1 MKNYKTALKG
11 IIGENLVTA
20 ELARRNIIA
29 TTLAGNI
36 PDIDILA
43 YRNNKSIPIQVKA
56 TYEEDNPKGS
66 MQVNASVYLEIEF
79 EGKKQIIKGLKK
91 IDKNLIFVIVK
102 IGKKYGNDEF
112 YIVKQSII
120 QNIILK
126 NHSNALKKWGGI
138 RPRNYK
144 SLHCAYDLSE
154 LDKYRD
160 NWKLIV
166 EEIQ

>member
-1 MKNYKTALKG
+1 M
-11 IIGENLVTA
+11 
-20 ELARRNIIA
+20 
-29 TTLAGNI
+29 
-36 PDIDILA
+36 
-43 YRNNKSIPIQVKA
+43 
-56 TYEEDNPKGS
+56 
-66 MQVNASVYLEIEF
+66 
-79 EGKKQIIKGLKK
+79 
-91 IDKNLIFVIVK
+91 IVK
-102 IGKKYGNDEF
+102 IGGKYSEDEF
-112 YIVKQSII
+112 YIVRQKII
-120 QNIILK
+120 QNIIFK

>member
-43 YRNNKSIPIQVKA
+43 YKDNKSIPIQVKA

-102 IGKKYGNDEF
+102 IGGKYSEDEF
-112 YIVKQSII
+112 YIVRQKII
-120 QNIILK
+120 QNIIFK
-126 NHSNALKKWGGI
+126 NHSSALKKWGGI
-138 RPRNYK
+138 RPRNPE
-144 SLHCAYDLSE
+144 SLHCAYDLSD
-154 LDKYRD
+154 LDEYKD

-166 EEIQ
+166 DEIQ

>member
-20 ELARRNIIA
+20 ELARRDIVA
-29 TTLAGNI
+29 STLAGNI

-43 YRNNKSIPIQVKA
+43 YKNGKTIPLQVKTHA
-56 TYEEDNPKGS
+56 KGS
-66 MQVNASVYLEIEF
+66 LHVNVANYLEIEF
-79 EGKKQIIKGLKK
+79 QGKKQIIKGLKK

-102 IGKKYGNDEF
+102 IGGKYSEDEF
-112 YIVKQSII
+112 YIVRQKII
-120 QNIILK
+120 QNIIFK

-138 RPRNYK
+138 RPRNPE
-144 SLHCAYDLSE
+144 SLHCAYDLSD
-154 LDKYRD
+154 LDEYKD

-166 EEIQ
+166 DEIQ